1 MVTMLLIFLRNIEK
15 DRNRIKILPIVS
27 LFKANHG
34 KNLNIPLRVLSNIY
48 IIVIKMFICIVS
60 FLLLTLTYYH
70 KLTNISL
77 SLFYCIHKHSSST
90 TLTVVLIF
98 KGNAHQH
105 HK

>member
-15 DRNRIKILPIVS
+15 DRNRIKILPTVS

-70 KLTNISL
+70 KLLTNISI
-77 SLFYCIHKHSSST
+77 SLFFFFTVYINIHLPVH
-90 TLTVVLIF
+90 
-98 KGNAHQH
+98 
-105 HK
+105 